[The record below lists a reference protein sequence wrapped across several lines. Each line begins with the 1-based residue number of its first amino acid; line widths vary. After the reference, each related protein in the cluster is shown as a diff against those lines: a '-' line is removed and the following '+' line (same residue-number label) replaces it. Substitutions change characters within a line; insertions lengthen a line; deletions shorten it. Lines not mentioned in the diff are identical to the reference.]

1 MLLQAPPG
9 AGKTTRVP
17 LALLAGLNLEPGKP
31 GAASGRIWML
41 EPRRLAAKAAA
52 QRLAAELGE
61 PLGQQVGYSVRLESC
76 ISAATRLEVLTD
88 GLFLRR
94 LQANPGL
101 DRVDCLIFDE
111 FHERGADTDLSLAL
125 VRQAREL
132 LKPELRLVLMSA
144 TLNLAPLAEQ
154 LPGATV
160 LTSEGRCYPVAIS
173 HQPPRPGERLTQQVV
188 RALEQHWLE
197 PRGNGETVLIF
208 LPGQREIQDCSRAV
222 AATDWGKPSHQG
234 VECVSLHGNLPLEA
248 QSRAI
253 GPASSAAGKVV
264 LATSIAESSLTLA
277 GVTLVIDSGLSRR
290 NRFDPGSGLDGLVTV
305 PASQASADQRAGR
318 AGRLGPGRCLR
329 LWSPAEQQRRPAF
342 DPPELLEVDP
352 LPLALQLAQWGDPL
366 GRDLD
371 WIDPPAPAPLKE
383 ARLQLEQLGA
393 LAASGR
399 LNSHGQRLAQL
410 GVHPRLA
417 QLLLLGEQLGQLEL
431 ACGLAVLLSER
442 DPLNRQLELAC
453 GLAVLLSERDPLN
466 RQEAG
471 SDLLQRLDWLGE
483 NRPGDSS
490 QRRLRQLQSQ
500 LQRQVR
506 QLGGSSSIPPAAM
519 PVGRSVTLSEAAAAL
534 VAAAYP
540 ERLALARAGKPGR
553 YLLSGGR
560 GAVLHADDPLVACT
574 ALAVAQLDG
583 QDQDARIQLAIPI
596 DIGQLRQLAEQPGGQ
611 GHVSV
616 EARWDGE
623 AQRVRCERS
632 LRLGALVLERRSWS
646 EAEPALIRSALLEG
660 LRQLGLE
667 ALPWDPV
674 SRQLQQRLSLAHQHL
689 GDPWPDC
696 SPQQLLDQLDEW
708 LGPHLNG
715 LRSRDDLQGLPLGE
729 ALWGD
734 TPWSLRSQLDQ
745 LLPVALSVPS
755 GRQVKLDYSSG
766 QPVLAVKLQEL
777 FGARTNP
784 MVLSGQLAVTVH
796 LLTPAGRPAAITQD
810 LEGFW
815 VRSYPEVRKELR
827 GRYPR
832 HPWPEDPCQAQAT
845 ALTKA
850 RLQQGSHRA

>member
-132 LKPELRLVLMSA
+132 LRPELRLVLMSA

-208 LPGQREIQDCSRAV
+208 LPGQREIQDCSRAI

-234 VECVSLHGNLPLEA
+234 VECVPLHGNLPLEA
-248 QSRAI
+248 QGRAI

-366 GRDLD
+366 GRDLH

-383 ARLQLEQLGA
+383 ARLRLDQLGA
-393 LAASGR
+393 LAATGR

-417 QLLLLGEQLGQLEL
+417 QLLLLGEQLE
-431 ACGLAVLLSER
+431 
-442 DPLNRQLELAC
+442 QLELAC

-471 SDLLQRLDWLGE
+471 SDLLRRLDWLGE

-506 QLGGSSSIPPAAM
+506 QLGGSSSSPPAAM
-519 PVGRSVTLSEAAAAL
+519 PVGGSVTLSEAAAAL

-583 QDQDARIQLAIPI
+583 QGQDARIQLAIPI

-611 GHVSV
+611 GNIAV

-623 AQRVRCERS
+623 GQRVRCERS

-715 LRSRDDLQGLPLGE
+715 LRSRDDLQGIPLGE

-734 TPWSLRSQLDQ
+734 APWSLRPQLDQ

-810 LEGFW
+810 LAGFW
-815 VRSYPEVRKELR
+815 ERSYPEVRKELR